1 MLIVEQNVRQV
12 LKIAD
17 RAYLLEVGR
26 MKASGSAAGARRERR
41 DPQGLYGDLMDCQL
55 DIFFLEAIL
64 NGLLL
69 AGLLALLA
77 LGLNLIFGVIDV
89 VWICYAELVMVG
101 MYGIYYAYKGGTPFL
116 LAALFGIVL
125 IALAG
130 VVLHHLVIRPVLD
143 SAPINQL
150 LVTGGVLFVLQAAAT
165 MAFGIDFKN
174 LGIRLGSLQRRSTC
188 RSRIRAS
195 SRSASRS
202 ARCSLLWLFL
212 QRTYIGIAIRAI
224 AQDRQIMPLM
234 GVDQRRIYLVT
245 SAIGG
250 GLAGLAAALMVLQ
263 FDIYPQIGLQ
273 FGPLIFMICVLGGL
287 GNMIGGFIAAFIIA
301 EFIAV
306 GGSCFATEWGY
317 AIAFLFFMVVI
328 FIRPQGLFGGKS
340 CDAHLA
346 DRADRRAA
354 AAAVAARGAFRVSGG
369 GEILSAPADPD
380 PDLVVHLHRLVAD
393 GPLRPHLARPR
404 RVHRHRRLRDG
415 AAVELRRDHAVDRHS
430 GRGRG
435 RRSWS
440 RCWSAIRASTC
451 ASSGTISRC

>member
-1 MLIVEQNVRQV
+1 
-12 LKIAD
+12 
-17 RAYLLEVGR
+17 
-26 MKASGSAAGARRERR
+26 
-41 DPQGLYGDLMDCQL
+41 MDCQL
-55 DIFFLEAIL
+55 DIFFLEAVL

-101 MYGIYYAYKGGTPFL
+101 MYGIYYAQKGGAPFL
-116 LAALFGIVL
+116 LAALLGIGL
-125 IALAG
+125 IAIAG
-130 VVLHHLVIRPVLD
+130 MILHYLVIRPVLD

-174 LGIRLGSLQRRSTC
+174 IGIRLGSVNVLDMSF
-188 RSRIRAS
+188 SYARIVTFGVAI
-195 SRSASRS
+195 SAML
-202 ARCSLLWLFL
+202 LLWVFL

-234 GVDQRRIYLVT
+234 GVDQRKVYLVT

-287 GNMIGGFIAAFIIA
+287 GNMIGGFIAAFIIS

-328 FIRPQGLFGGKS
+328 FIRPQGLLGGKS
-340 CDAHLA
+340 
-346 DRADRRAA
+346 
-354 AAAVAARGAFRVSGG
+354 
-369 GEILSAPADPD
+369 
-380 PDLVVHLHRLVAD
+380 
-393 GPLRPHLARPR
+393 
-404 RVHRHRRLRDG
+404 
-415 AAVELRRDHAVDRHS
+415 
-430 GRGRG
+430 
-435 RRSWS
+435 
-440 RCWSAIRASTC
+440 
-451 ASSGTISRC
+451 